1 MFVLPLCRICTST
14 CLLLAK
20 LAATGHAQKDL
31 GASGNVIRFDHRK
44 ECSASDLTQ
53 AKTLDCA
60 ISRTVWLDPGDV
72 FTVLV
77 ENTYRDGFKVEFR
90 GVLPVAEAA
99 NAGKAPGAEAAL
111 PDPTDTLR
119 LDYVHD
125 AKFGGYVVTL
135 APTDDS
141 KRGKLGRATLTITVR
156 EPKFDVA
163 FGGGFS
169 LTSIRNV
176 EYVARPRIDS
186 TLDASGSVTSVD
198 TVSVVREDPTR
209 RDDATVGLASFVN
222 VYHSKWPWVGPVI
235 GLGIETGGNTQY
247 YFGAAI
253 RLGDAAA
260 INLGYT
266 LGRVTVL
273 PAGTE
278 VNDIIADANTL
289 SNLGK
294 RNKSGL
300 FLGLSF
306 KFAGTGAQVA
316 ISKPFAGTQDR
327 KGSSSGS

>member
-1 MFVLPLCRICTST
+1 M
-14 CLLLAK
+14 
-20 LAATGHAQKDL
+20 AAAGHAQKDL

-44 ECSASDLTQ
+44 DCSAGDLTQ

-60 ISRTVWLDPGDV
+60 FSRTVWLHPGDV

-77 ENTYRDGFKVEFR
+77 ANTFREGFKVEIR
-90 GVLPVAEAA
+90 GVLPVAEATKEEHTGDKA
-99 NAGKAPGAEAAL
+99 LVAGAAL
-111 PDPTDTLR
+111 PEPTDTLR

-125 AKFGGYVVTL
+125 AKFGGYVVTV

-141 KRGKLGRATLTITVR
+141 KRGKLGKATLTITIR

-169 LTSIRNV
+169 LTSLRSV
-176 EYVARPRIDS
+176 AYVARPRIDS

-198 TVSVVREDPTR
+198 TVSIVREDPTR

-222 VYHSKWPWVGPVI
+222 VYHSKWPWVGPVV

-253 RLGDAAA
+253 RLGDVAA

-278 VNDIIADANTL
+278 VNDVIADANTL

-306 KFAGTGAQVA
+306 KFAGTGAQAA
-316 ISKPFAGTQDR
+316 ISKPFAGSQDN
-327 KGSSSGS
+327 KGSGAGS